1 MCKFPCRGPFT
12 KFVGFTSGL
21 LLIGTNVTAEILSVE
36 TPVYAAV
43 SKSGPVPL
51 PFSPRNMPD
60 VFGDTANTA
69 PGVPDL
75 PQSSIGEA
83 NSSKSKDSAPQAQ
96 TAGPSASESSHVA
109 WGPLLGE
116 ALLFATMENTVR
128 ACCQVDTAPE
138 FKGVLLSDYFKSI
151 ANIHGWD
158 DWDPIRVQ
166 YVGHSWEGA
175 VSARL
180 EIQNDPL
187 GKNREIGTPGYW
199 KSVLRAALFAVAYG
213 TALKIGPY
221 GEAMIGNVGLP
232 NEYRKRPL
240 PKGADYGKMAWSEY
254 FINPIGGTIWVT
266 TEDLL
271 DRYVIRKE
279 EHAGTN
285 LRLLRLSQT
294 FLLPSRSFANIL
306 RFKKPWYGEDR
317 PIGPAYA
324 TLANATDDPVEPP
337 SSPWGDGG
345 RLEIFMGYSY
355 LHASAGSE
363 GYSLSGWEGSATRNL
378 TPWFGLEADFRVLHG
393 SGPISVPSYVPQYT
407 FLFGP
412 HVSFRKA
419 TRVTPFLHWLWGGA
433 RGPTHTYASGCV
445 DGSSCAVTTSGD
457 TFFAG
462 DVGGGLDVHVSPM
475 ISVRAMQADYVYDN
489 FRAGQGHAQLSTGIV
504 FNLRRHER

>member
-1 MCKFPCRGPFT
+1 LVEVRRYTLEILVGLTACLLTIGMSVPAKASPGNRSGDAAVAEDQTAPSQFP
-12 KFVGFTSGL
+12 VQSATSGL
-21 LLIGTNVTAEILSVE
+21 GSMTSTA
-36 TPVYAAV
+36 
-43 SKSGPVPL
+43 SG
-51 PFSPRNMPD
+51 
-60 VFGDTANTA
+60 G
-69 PGVPDL
+69 PDL
-75 PQSSIGEA
+75 PPPSTA
-83 NSSKSKDSAPQAQ
+83 DADSSKSKDSAPQPQ
-96 TAGPSASESSHVA
+96 TPGPSVSEPVHVA

-116 ALLFATMENTVR
+116 ALLFATSENVVR

-138 FKGVLLSDYFKSI
+138 FKGVLLSDYFKST

-175 VSARL
+175 VSERL

-187 GKNREIGTPGYW
+187 GKYREIGTPGYG
-199 KSVLRAALFAVAYG
+199 KSVLRAFLFAVAYG

-240 PKGADYGKMAWSEY
+240 PKGADYGKMAWSEF
-254 FINPIGGTIWVT
+254 FINPIGGTLWVT
-266 TEDLL
+266 TEDLI

-279 EHAGTN
+279 ERAETN

-317 PIGPAYA
+317 PMATAYA
-324 TLANATDDPVEPP
+324 TQRDRSDDPVEPA
-337 SSPWGDGG
+337 SPAWRDVG
-345 RLEIFMGYSY
+345 RLEIFTGYSY
-355 LHASAGSE
+355 LHASVGSE
-363 GYSLSGWEGSATRNL
+363 GYSLYGWQASATRNL
-378 TPWFGLEADFRVLHG
+378 TPWFGLEANFNGLYG
-393 SGPISVPSYVPQYT
+393 SGPASIPNYLPRYT

-412 HVSFRKA
+412 HVSFRKI
-419 TRVTPFLHWLWGGA
+419 TRVTPFVHWLWGGA
-433 RGPTHTYASGCV
+433 RGPARTYTSTCV
-445 DGSSCAVTTSGD
+445 DGSSCTVTTSGD

-462 DVGGGLDVHVSPM
+462 DVGGGLDIHVSPVF
-475 ISVRAMQADYVYDN
+475 SVRAMQADYVYDN
-489 FRAGQGHAQLSTGIV
+489 FRSGQGHAQLSTGIV